1 MTAKNWAT
9 LAILSILWG
18 GSFLF
23 IEVALTGF
31 PVLTIVW
38 ARVAGAAAVLGLWL
52 AVGGPGFP
60 NGQQAWAALLV
71 MGILNNVLP
80 FTLFV
85 LAQGQITAGLASILN
100 ATTPLWTV
108 IVAHQFTRDERLSA
122 SKAAGL
128 LLGFLGV
135 SVIAGGDTA
144 GQFWAILACLG
155 AAVSYGFA
163 GVWGRRF
170 KAMGL
175 APMQVAFGML
185 ASSSLL
191 VFPFWLGIDRPW
203 QADAPALAPVLAL
216 AALAVMST
224 ALAYVLYFRLLARA
238 GATMLSLVTLLIPA
252 SALGLGALVLQ
263 EAILMH
269 HLIGLALILLGLLA
283 IDGRLSKWR
292 G

>member
-9 LAILSILWG
+9 SAILSILWG

-31 PVLTIVW
+31 AVLTIVW
-38 ARVAGAAAVLGLWL
+38 VRVAGAAAVLGLWL
-52 AVGGPGFP
+52 TMWGSGFP
-60 NGQQAWAALLV
+60 RGQKVWAALLV
-71 MGILNNVLP
+71 MGILNNAVP

-108 IVAHQFTRDERLSA
+108 IVAHQFTRDERLST
-122 SKAAGL
+122 SKAVGL
-128 LLGFLGV
+128 LLGFVGV
-135 SVIAGGDTA
+135 TVIAGGDRA
-144 GQFWAILACLG
+144 GHLWAILACLG

-185 ASSSLL
+185 TSSGLL
-191 VFPFWLGIDRPW
+191 VLPFWLGIDRPW
-203 QADAPALAPVLAL
+203 QVNSPDLAPVLAL
-216 AALAVMST
+216 AALAVLST

-263 EAILMH
+263 EAILLH
-269 HLIGLALILLGLLA
+269 HLVGLALILLGLLA

>member
-80 FTLFV
+80 FTLLV

-144 GQFWAILACLG
+144 GHFWAILACLG

-185 ASSSLL
+185 TSSSLL

-203 QADAPALAPVLAL
+203 QADAPWPQFWRLPLWPSCLRRWPMFCISGCWHAP
-216 AALAVMST
+216 
-224 ALAYVLYFRLLARA
+224 
-238 GATMLSLVTLLIPA
+238 
-252 SALGLGALVLQ
+252 
-263 EAILMH
+263 
-269 HLIGLALILLGLLA
+269 
-283 IDGRLSKWR
+283 GRPCCLW
-292 G
+292 

>member
-23 IEVALTGF
+23 VEVALTGF
-31 PVLTIVW
+31 PVVTIVW

-52 AVGGPGFP
+52 AVMGPGFP
-60 NGQQAWAALLV
+60 RGYKSWAALGV
-71 MGILNNVLP
+71 MGILNNAVP

-85 LAQGQITAGLASILN
+85 LAQGQVTAGLASILN

-108 IVAHQFTRDERLSA
+108 IVAHIFTQDERLSYG
-122 SKAAGL
+122 KLAGL
-128 LLGFLGV
+128 LLGFVGV
-135 SVIAGGDTA
+135 TVIAGGDRA
-144 GQFWAILACLG
+144 GHVWAILACLG

-185 ASSSLL
+185 TSSCLL
-191 VFPFWLGIDRPW
+191 VFPFWLALDRPW
-203 QADAPALAPVLAL
+203 QAQSPALAPILAL
-216 AALAVMST
+216 AALAVLST

-252 SALGLGALVLQ
+252 SALGLGALFLR
-263 EAILMH
+263 EPILLH

-283 IDGRLSKWR
+283 IDGRLAKWR
-292 G
+292 A

>member
-1 MTAKNWAT
+1 
-9 LAILSILWG
+9 
-18 GSFLF
+18 
-23 IEVALTGF
+23 
-31 PVLTIVW
+31 
-38 ARVAGAAAVLGLWL
+38 
-52 AVGGPGFP
+52 
-60 NGQQAWAALLV
+60 
-71 MGILNNVLP
+71 MGILNNAVP

-135 SVIAGGDTA
+135 TVIAGGDRA
-144 GQFWAILACLG
+144 GHFWAILACLG

-185 ASSSLL
+185 TSSSLL
-191 VFPFWLGIDRPW
+191 VFPIWLGIDRPW
-203 QADAPALAPVLAL
+203 QADSPALVPLLAV

-252 SALGLGALVLQ
+252 SALGLGALVLH

>member
-38 ARVAGAAAVLGLWL
+38 ARVAGAAAVLGLGL
-52 AVGGPGFP
+52 AVGGAGFP

-144 GQFWAILACLG
+144 GHFWAILACLG

-170 KAMGL
+170 KA
-175 APMQVAFGML
+175 
-185 ASSSLL
+185 
-191 VFPFWLGIDRPW
+191 
-203 QADAPALAPVLAL
+203 
-216 AALAVMST
+216 
-224 ALAYVLYFRLLARA
+224 A
-238 GATMLSLVTLLIPA
+238 GVTPLR
-252 SALGLGALVLQ
+252 V
-263 EAILMH
+263 
-269 HLIGLALILLGLLA
+269 
-283 IDGRLSKWR
+283 RTTSKVT
-292 G
+292 

>member
-1 MTAKNWAT
+1 MGRIVFIYRSGFDRVSGPHHCLGAGRGR
-9 LAILSILWG
+9 G
-18 GSFLF
+18 GCL
-23 IEVALTGF
+23 G
-31 PVLTIVW
+31 PVVGCG
-38 ARVAGAAAVLGLWL
+38 GA
-52 AVGGPGFP
+52 GFP

-144 GQFWAILACLG
+144 GHFWAILACLG

-185 ASSSLL
+185 TSSSLL

-238 GATMLSLVTLLIPA
+238 GASMLSLVTLLIPA
-252 SALGLGALVLQ
+252 SALGSGALVLQ

>member
-52 AVGGPGFP
+52 AVGGAGFP

-144 GQFWAILACLG
+144 GHFGAILACLG

-185 ASSSLL
+185 TSSSLL
-191 VFPFWLGIDRPW
+191 VFPFWMGIDRPW
-203 QADAPALAPVLAL
+203 QADSPALAPVLAL
-216 AALAVMST
+216 AALAVLST

-263 EAILMH
+263 EAILLH
-269 HLIGLALILLGLLA
+269 HLFGLALILLGLLA

>member
-1 MTAKNWAT
+1 
-9 LAILSILWG
+9 
-18 GSFLF
+18 
-23 IEVALTGF
+23 
-31 PVLTIVW
+31 
-38 ARVAGAAAVLGLWL
+38 
-52 AVGGPGFP
+52 
-60 NGQQAWAALLV
+60 

-144 GQFWAILACLG
+144 GHFWAILACLG

-203 QADAPALAPVLAL
+203 QAEAPALAPVLAL